1 VITKHHILYTVN
13 VGEYQVRRK
22 TYRHRNNIVWP
33 NTYVIFATLTFPMLN
48 NVISNSV
55 NLYAD
60 HTSSLK
66 FRNRNTFTIYIPDK
80 L

>member
-1 VITKHHILYTVN
+1 VITKHLILYTVN

-22 TYRHRNNIVWP
+22 TYRHRNYIVWP
-33 NTYVIFATLTFPMLN
+33 NTYVIFA
-48 NVISNSV
+48 
-55 NLYAD
+55 NLYTD

-66 FRNRNTFTIYIPDK
+66 FRNRNTLTIYIPDK